1 MCKLRKSNS
10 NQLSQFGSIEEILRQ
25 SNLIKNNLY
34 NLHENLYKWIE
45 ERQSQQDDWVIYD
58 PLSCDFLPQAFD
70 GDG

>member
-1 MCKLRKSNS
+1 M
-10 NQLSQFGSIEEILRQ
+10 
-25 SNLIKNNLY
+25 NLINNNLY

-45 ERQSQQDDWVIYD
+45 ERQSQQDDWVIYN